1 MEGVQLPNGEYVGV
15 AVTFKMPDLFDG
27 VTTRDAMKVQRIVGQ
42 ALEDGE
48 PYRQSVQAKM
58 WVGLAVAEA
67 LDLDV
72 EKKHEKAKIR
82 AIVKQWLETD
92 VLRLEQFYAKRQARE
107 VQVVSVGTWITGE
120 EAGL

>member
-1 MEGVQLPNGEYVGV
+1 
-15 AVTFKMPDLFDG
+15 
-27 VTTRDAMKVQRIVGQ
+27 MKVQRIVGQ